1 MQLTRLLIKKTF
13 CLARYLDV
21 IKLSQIYYYC
31 YYTSYAVNIYD
42 YVYFLQKDEI
52 VMIIT
57 VKVKR
62 ENVEYSLNS

>member
-31 YYTSYAVNIYD
+31 YYTSYAVHIYY
-42 YVYFLQKDEI
+42 YVYFFAERRDRNDNHSESEE
-52 VMIIT
+52 
-57 VKVKR
+57 R
-62 ENVEYSLNS
+62 EC